1 MFTTKLK
8 RMHDLDLPAY
18 FEFSG
23 MPCRGRI
30 VAVINEDVLV
40 EIEQN
45 YKIVFL
51 AKHIT
56 SIEFIKPTT
65 ILG

>member
-1 MFTTKLK
+1 MFTTRLK

-23 MPCRGRI
+23 MPYLGRI

-45 YKIVFL
+45 DRIVFL
-51 AKHIT
+51 VKHIT
-56 SIEFIKPTT
+56 SIEFIKPAT